1 MENKKQWENAKVMV
15 NELDDQQLD
24 TVNGGGILTDHLNNV
39 KKVGKQALQGAG
51 LAAAKDASDKL
62 TELIGP
68 KQ

>member
-1 MENKKQWENAKVMV
+1 MENKKQQENAKVMV

-24 TVNGGGILTDHLNNV
+24 TVNGGGIFTDVVNNV

-51 LAAAKDASDKL
+51 LAAVNDASDKL
-62 TELIGP
+62 TELLGP